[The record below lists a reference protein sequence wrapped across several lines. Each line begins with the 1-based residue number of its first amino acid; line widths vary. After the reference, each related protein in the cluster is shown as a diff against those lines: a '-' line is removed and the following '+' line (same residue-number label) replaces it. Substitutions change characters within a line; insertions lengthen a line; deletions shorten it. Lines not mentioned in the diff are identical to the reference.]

1 MIHCV
6 YSDVSSMHSFL
17 ILTTLLEQMLVV
29 IIIILQ
35 YAGSLGKT
43 GCSYTSSGQTLT
55 LVMLSDSTVAA
66 PGFIASFT
74 TAKYDKSNGR
84 RGFKGEH

>member
-17 ILTTLLEQMLVV
+17 ILTQMLV

-66 PGFIASFT
+66 PGFSASLT
-74 TAKYDKSNGR
+74 TAKHDISNGR
-84 RGFKGEH
+84 RGLKGEH